1 MATPTTLKLPDALK
15 ARIAPLAELEGKT
28 PHAWMVGALET
39 QAELAEMRR
48 AFIDDAQQSAA
59 EVDAGGLLYAMEDVH
74 AYILT
79 RAAGKAAKRPKPA
92 KTAPL
97 RKKAK

>member
-1 MATPTTLKLPDALK
+1 MASPTTLKLPDELK

-28 PHAWMVGALET
+28 PHAWMIGALET
-39 QAELAEMRR
+39 QAELAEMHRT
-48 AFIDDAQQSAA
+48 FIDDAQQSAA

-79 RAAGKAAKRPKPA
+79 RAAGKAATRPKPA
-92 KTAPL
+92 KTDPI
-97 RKKAK
+97 RNKVK